1 MLCGEQGGCTSPPP
15 PPPSLHD
22 DAAQQKQQQPAGE
35 GGGALDLDGR
45 TSACTGSTAPAA
57 AVTAL
62 AATPALVTP
71 RRVALS
77 RENYALAEA
86 LGVARE
92 DAEHQR
98 EMQQLLRERLA
109 EEHIRRELSDKQLS
123 DERSAH
129 IGEVKRLAA
138 SRLEA
143 RSIMAGTRE
152 MLAAVVSQPQPA
164 GGDDGGGGGGGG
176 DGGGQDVGAG
186 AVGAVGAGTTPPAS
200 GSSDSITHRLVQVAV
215 ERQVAVR
222 LSELEASYAARL
234 RGAEA
239 EVKELRAREDQAE
252 VEWLRMQVTDIQAAG
267 SRRGGVIW

>member
-77 RENYALAEA
+77 RE
-86 LGVARE
+86 
-92 DAEHQR
+92 
-98 EMQQLLRERLA
+98 MQQLLRERLA

-164 GGDDGGGGGGGG
+164 GGDDGGGGG

-252 VEWLRMQVTDIQAAG
+252 VEWLRMQVTDRQAAG